1 MPRARNVDAT
11 LTQRRHYVNAT
22 STQPTFC
29 GAQRAR
35 RYRDTKRFEFLRCV
49 LRNVSRGTL
58 RATKRCLPQN
68 VGSRSLHSLYFPR
81 GGMDFAKP
89 KFIAPFFVAVTP
101 PFLAAP
107 YQPLVPAATHEF
119 LANAK
124 IRLALRNVDATSTLR
139 SRNVHATFTQ
149 RARRHR
155 FFIEFFIRCKNPL
168 IRKIQNACHVHA
180 TWTPR

>member
-107 YQPLVPAATHEF
+107 CARSDPRISCKCKNSAGS
-119 LANAK
+119 AK
-124 IRLALRNVDATSTLR
+124 RRRYVDATFTQR
-139 SRNVHATFTQ
+139 SRNVHAT
-149 RARRHR
+149 
-155 FFIEFFIRCKNPL
+155 CKAASIFYRIFL
-168 IRKIQNACHVHA
+168 FAAK
-180 TWTPR
+180 TP